1 MKVNAPPP
9 VAAAPTS
16 KTPGSTAAGRELA
29 LTGDDRG
36 PSHHLVTVW
45 RTCTCRPIRNHMV
58 TTPQHWHVWRMASTG
73 RAAFMGR
80 AFLTRAAARKAAE
93 RWAGQYRRALT
104 FVHECS
110 LAECPRPPRRELDVQ
125 P

>member
-1 MKVNAPPP
+1 M
-9 VAAAPTS
+9 AAT
-16 KTPGSTAAGRELA
+16 R
-29 LTGDDRG
+29 
-36 PSHHLVTVW
+36 HHLVTPYGHAYI
-45 RTCTCRPIRNHMV
+45 RPKRNHMV
-58 TTPQHWHVWRMASTG
+58 TIPQHWHVWRMASTG

-80 AFLTRAAARKAAE
+80 PFLTRAAARKAAE

-110 LAECPRPPRRELDVQ
+110 LAECPRPPRRERAVQ

>member
-1 MKVNAPPP
+1 MIYLPS
-9 VAAAPTS
+9 VALIRQRPHDSRVPAAEYIRPEPS
-16 KTPGSTAAGRELA
+16 PNGYPYGR
-29 LTGDDRG
+29 
-36 PSHHLVTVW
+36 VYI
-45 RTCTCRPIRNHMV
+45 RPKRNHMV
-58 TTPQHWHVWRMASTG
+58 TIPQHWHVWRMASTG

-80 AFLTRAAARKAAE
+80 PFLTRAAARKAAE

-110 LAECPRPPRRELDVQ
+110 LAECPRPPRRERAVQ